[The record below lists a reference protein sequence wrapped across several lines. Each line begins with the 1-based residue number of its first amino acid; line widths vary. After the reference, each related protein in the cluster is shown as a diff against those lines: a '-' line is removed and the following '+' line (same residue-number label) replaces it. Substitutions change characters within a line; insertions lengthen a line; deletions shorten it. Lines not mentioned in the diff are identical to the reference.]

1 MVEMELQSHF
11 GKVDETFFSLLCLW
25 HKNEGATW
33 KALLDALREAQL
45 HAQANRLLEW
55 GESGAYSVSCI
66 VLMWKDAFRDIL
78 Q

>member
-1 MVEMELQSHF
+1 MELQSHF

-45 HAQANRLLEW
+45 HAQANHLLEW
-55 GESGAYSVSCI
+55 GESGAYSVGCI
-66 VLMWKDAFRDIL
+66 VLMWTDAFRDIL